1 MSESKDNT
9 TAGDAITGSRVGNAT
24 HSDSEQPSNKS
35 QSINGFDDK
44 SSSGTSSSSRRKSS
58 SSRSSSSSSSSSAN
72 NTGSS
77 KSKIRSRIKT
87 LKKLFFLGGYA
98 FMMLISVSR
107 MMDEQLMRSFWM
119 DLAAFGLLWIY
130 FALSSQKIIT
140 LFRVSKSWFYAHAL
154 VVLTHLAVVLFL
166 GDADVKAGIS
176 QPMHQPD
183 QTQPV
188 VQPYQVGEE

>member
-1 MSESKDNT
+1 MSDSKDYN
-9 TAGDAITGSRVGNAT
+9 TAGNAI
-24 HSDSEQPSNKS
+24 K
-35 QSINGFDDK
+35 
-44 SSSGTSSSSRRKSS
+44 RRKSS
-58 SSRSSSSSSSSSAN
+58 SSRSSSSSSSSSN
-72 NTGSS
+72 NSGSS

-98 FMMLISVSR
+98 FLMLISVSR
-107 MMDEQLMRSFWM
+107 MMDEQLLRSFWM

-154 VVLTHLAVVLFL
+154 VVLTHLAVALFL
-166 GDADVKAGIS
+166 GDADVNAGIS
-176 QPMHQPD
+176 QPIHQPD

-188 VQPYQVGEE
+188 VQPYQVGE

>member
-1 MSESKDNT
+1 M
-9 TAGDAITGSRVGNAT
+9 
-24 HSDSEQPSNKS
+24 SDS
-35 QSINGFDDK
+35 
-44 SSSGTSSSSRRKSS
+44 TSSSSARRKSS

-98 FMMLISVSR
+98 FLMLISVSR

-119 DLAAFGLLWIY
+119 DLAAFALLWIY
-130 FALSSQKIIT
+130 FALSSQKIIK

-154 VVLTHLAVVLFL
+154 VVLTHLAVALFL
-166 GDADVKAGIS
+166 GDEDVNAGIS
-176 QPMHQPD
+176 QPIHQPD

>member
-1 MSESKDNT
+1 M
-9 TAGDAITGSRVGNAT
+9 
-24 HSDSEQPSNKS
+24 
-35 QSINGFDDK
+35 
-44 SSSGTSSSSRRKSS
+44 
-58 SSRSSSSSSSSSAN
+58 
-72 NTGSS
+72 
-77 KSKIRSRIKT
+77 
-87 LKKLFFLGGYA
+87 GGYA
-98 FMMLISVSR
+98 FLMLISVSR

-154 VVLTHLAVVLFL
+154 VVLTHLAVALFL
-166 GDADVKAGIS
+166 GDADVNAGVS

-188 VQPYQVGEE
+188 VQPYQVGE